1 MLLAVDVG
9 NTSTEYGVFEKDRLV
24 ANWRLNTHRFQTAD
38 ELGLI
43 TSLILH
49 QRGLRPRVIDG
60 MTIASVVPPVLPNL
74 REMARTYFDL
84 EPLVVGPGIKTGIPL
99 RFDHPREIGADR
111 ICNAVATIAKYGG
124 PAIIVDFG
132 TSTNF
137 DAISPSGE
145 YLGGAI
151 APGIRLSMEALF
163 GKASRL
169 PQVDLSRPPSVI
181 GKNTVDSLRAGIF
194 FGVFGQ
200 IKEIVTRMA
209 EEITGNPTVIATG
222 PYAELFTQEM
232 DLIAHAEPHLTLQG
246 LQLIFSYNQS

>member
-1 MLLAVDVG
+1 
-9 NTSTEYGVFEKDRLV
+9 
-24 ANWRLNTHRFQTAD
+24 
-38 ELGLI
+38 
-43 TSLILH
+43 
-49 QRGLRPRVIDG
+49 
-60 MTIASVVPPVLPNL
+60 
-74 REMARTYFDL
+74 
-84 EPLVVGPGIKTGIPL
+84 
-99 RFDHPREIGADR
+99 
-111 ICNAVATIAKYGG
+111 
-124 PAIIVDFG
+124 
-132 TSTNF
+132 
-137 DAISPSGE
+137 
-145 YLGGAI
+145 
-151 APGIRLSMEALF
+151 MEALF